1 MLGAETKPQMDGLKR
16 EKLKIE
22 TLIQSRRGKKRK
34 EKKKEQSVKQHR
46 FNSIMAAGGEVKG
59 GVVSMPSMR

>member
-22 TLIQSRRGKKRK
+22 TLIQSRRGKKEK
-34 EKKKEQSVKQHR
+34 KKKEQSVKQHR